1 MARSEFSSTRNVE
14 RYREKMKMELKL
26 VYKSA
31 LKDKSSKGKSSK
43 AEKKSSSSSLFDRVY
58 TKAEVGRFDRDAP
71 EYTKPRKSARP
82 LNRGIYYTSAD
93 DVGKLASEKLDI
105 DIAKHGIKGTVNDFY
120 DNVGTSK

>member
-1 MARSEFSSTRNVE
+1 
-14 RYREKMKMELKL
+14 MELKL

-71 EYTKPRKSARP
+71 EYTKPRKSVRP

>member
-1 MARSEFSSTRNVE
+1 
-14 RYREKMKMELKL
+14 MKMELKL

-31 LKDKSSKGKSSK
+31 LKEDKSSKGKSSK
-43 AEKKSSSSSLFDRVY
+43 GKSSKGKSEAKKKSSSSSLFDRVY

-71 EYTKPRKSARP
+71 EYTKPRKSTRP